1 MMRVEVETT
10 GPQALSRA
18 LARTDAV
25 AKRGRGRRTKEMVQ
39 VARERIDLL
48 MAEADKAA
56 LAGRME
62 QADRYVEL
70 ARRVGM
76 RYNVRVP
83 TAHKRKFCRGCYG
96 YLLPSVTSRTRF
108 QRGKVVTTCL
118 RCGHVVRVP
127 LEERGD
133 GSGTGSAPVPEA
145 PEVEGD
151 GQGA

>member
-1 MMRVEVETT
+1 
-10 GPQALSRA
+10 

-25 AKRGRGRRTKEMVQ
+25 ARRGRGRRTKEMVQ

-48 MAEADKAA
+48 MAEADRAA
-56 LAGRME
+56 LSGRIE
-62 QADRYVEL
+62 LADRYVEL

-83 TAHKRKFCRGCYG
+83 TAHKRKYCRGCYG

-127 LEERGD
+127 LEERED
-133 GSGTGSAPVPEA
+133 GSGRLTAPVPDTLEA
-145 PEVEGD
+145 DGD

>member
-1 MMRVEVETT
+1 
-10 GPQALSRA
+10 
-18 LARTDAV
+18 
-25 AKRGRGRRTKEMVQ
+25 MVQ

-48 MAEADKAA
+48 MAEADRAA
-56 LAGRME
+56 LTGRVE
-62 QADRYVEL
+62 LADRYVEL

-118 RCGHVVRVP
+118 RCGHIVRVP
-127 LEERGD
+127 LEERED
-133 GSGTGSAPVPEA
+133 GSEEGSQPGADTV
-145 PEVEGD
+145 EVKGD